1 MENNNILLAVSG
13 MTPQIITE
21 TLYGIYQQDKHAVPT
36 RIEVITT
43 QSGKQR
49 LIDTLLGPDSPL
61 DSLVKDYNLPAIHF
75 NEDDI
80 KVPCNS
86 EGKPLEDVQTEQEQ
100 VIVADFITNHVRML
114 CNAKI
119 KVKNKVGKEQE
130 EKYKYDQIHA
140 SLAGGRKTMSF
151 ALGYAMSLFGRPQDK
166 LSHVL
171 VNEPYDRVPDFY
183 YPTPTQ
189 VRRTCSGKSAKYD
202 LSKAIVTLA
211 NIPLVLMREEMPTQ
225 LMSDSAFS
233 YSNTVERINKANHLT
248 QETAVVELDFDNLS
262 VHCSGHEVKLSPD
275 CFAFYSWLAQESKEF
290 HDEGI
295 EAPTAQMKKNELTSK
310 RLRGM
315 IKAVLHPTLQVSIED
330 MPLLYEITKEKLE
343 MINRF
348 CSQDDIKSSESL
360 LFLSKSNNI
369 EFLRGDLDENDL
381 FKKHKNLWTRLLKDT
396 NSEIEKTL
404 GKRLSS
410 YFIIDTVRKEK
421 VGKTNSYITYKGLN
435 ISSENIHILP
445 PSQSKHGMQFSQIPP
460 LVGIDADL
468 LISND
473 KTKQ

>member
-1 MENNNILLAVSG
+1 MDNNNILLAVSG

-21 TLYGIYQQDKHAVPT
+21 TLYGIYQQDKDAVPT

-61 DSLVKDYNLPAIHF
+61 ENLVKDYNLPKIHF

-80 KVPCNS
+80 KVPCNP
-86 EGKPLEDVQTEQEQ
+86 EGQPLEDVQTEQEQ
-100 VIVADFITNHVRML
+100 VIVADFITNHVRQL
-114 CNAKI
+114 CNAKVKI
-119 KVKNKVGKEQE
+119 KNEGVAE
-130 EKYKYDQIHA
+130 EKYQYDQIHA

-189 VRRTCSGKSAKYD
+189 VMRTNSGKSAKYD
-202 LSKAIVTLA
+202 LNKAVVTLA

-225 LMSDSAFS
+225 LMSDSASS
-233 YSNTVERINKANHLT
+233 YSNTVERINKANQLT

-290 HDEGI
+290 HSEGV
-295 EAPTAQMKKNELTSK
+295 EAPTVKMTKSELTYT
-310 RLRGM
+310 RLKFM
-315 IKAVLHPTLQVSIED
+315 IKAVLHPTLQVNIED
-330 MPLLYEITKEKLE
+330 MSELYENTKERLE

-348 CSQDDIKSSESL
+348 CPEDENTSCESL

-369 EFLRGDLDENDL
+369 AFLRGDLDEVEL
-381 FKKHKNLWTRLLKDT
+381 FKKHKNLWTRLLNET
-396 NSEIEKTL
+396 NTAFEKAL

-410 YFIIDTVRKEK
+410 YFIIDTVSKIK
-421 VGKTNSYITYKGLN
+421 VENTKNYTAYKGLN
-435 ISSENIHILP
+435 ILSKNIHIKAPAKVKHQTLEF
-445 PSQSKHGMQFSQIPP
+445 SKVSP
-460 LVGIDADL
+460 LMGPKAVL
-468 LISND
+468 LSES
-473 KTKQ
+473 